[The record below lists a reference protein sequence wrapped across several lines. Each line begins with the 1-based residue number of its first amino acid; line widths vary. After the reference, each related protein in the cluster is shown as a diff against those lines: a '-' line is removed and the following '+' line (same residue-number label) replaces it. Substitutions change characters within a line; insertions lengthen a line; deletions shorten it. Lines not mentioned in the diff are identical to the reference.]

1 MLAPRD
7 LSNHLPP
14 PGCRIQPSGAL
25 PKCMKFVCLFVLAN
39 KLKEEEE
46 GRQVEVCIILAALA
60 PLQVALGRQK
70 VLTGPECN
78 LFFHKFMENSTLLLA
93 VLFYSKVELC
103 PMIPEAP
110 NTQAAGR
117 RETVSRCT
125 ILTACLAGCESRP
138 PGLSVRRCFARLTI
152 RQPSEPGTR
161 PPHTHTWQG
170 SGNPRLDQGCEARS
184 ECGKRLNMR
193 RNSLGKTVQGPR
205 GVGWSAASTT
215 SGPERADFKGNI
227 HGLLLD
233 SL

>member
-1 MLAPRD
+1 MYH
-7 LSNHLPP
+7 LSSSGPP
-14 PGCRIQPSGAL
+14 PGSSG
-25 PKCMKFVCLFVLAN
+25 
-39 KLKEEEE
+39 
-46 GRQVEVCIILAALA
+46 QT
-60 PLQVALGRQK
+60 K